1 MEMRLATVPSE
12 EGADAG
18 GSGTDVRQPAR
29 LQQRPRLGTRRRSA
43 RRDPRRV
50 SLRTG
55 SPHLSQPA
63 RVVRSP
69 AHPNGLPSRRQ
80 HRRDGVTDN
89 DLLTDGPLTAALARD
104 DAVWAREH
112 LERDVVAWLTT
123 VAPDGRVQS
132 SLISFLHDGADLFFY
147 SQPNTPKLRN
157 IAHSPLVS
165 FHLQSDPY
173 GDHSLI
179 IEGTAVI
186 DATIP
191 PLDAHELYRAKY
203 REPHAHWGLD
213 FTQTA
218 RDFSVPIRI
227 QPTRVRL
234 G

>member
-1 MEMRLATVPSE
+1 MTE
-12 EGADAG
+12 
-18 GSGTDVRQPAR
+18 
-29 LQQRPRLGTRRRSA
+29 
-43 RRDPRRV
+43 
-50 SLRTG
+50 
-55 SPHLSQPA
+55 
-63 RVVRSP
+63 
-69 AHPNGLPSRRQ
+69 
-80 HRRDGVTDN
+80 DGP
-89 DLLTDGPLTAALARD
+89 LTDGPLTAALARD
-104 DAVWAREH
+104 DAAWAREH

-147 SQPNTPKLRN
+147 SRPNTPKLRN

-191 PLDAHELYRAKY
+191 ALDAHERYRAKY
-203 REPHAHWGLD
+203 REPHVHWGLD
-213 FTQTA
+213 FTETA
-218 RDFSVPIRI
+218 REFSVPIRI
-227 QPTRVRL
+227 RPTRVRL

>member
-1 MEMRLATVPSE
+1 V
-12 EGADAG
+12 
-18 GSGTDVRQPAR
+18 TDD
-29 LQQRPRLGTRRRSA
+29 
-43 RRDPRRV
+43 DPR
-50 SLRTG
+50 
-55 SPHLSQPA
+55 
-63 RVVRSP
+63 
-69 AHPNGLPSRRQ
+69 
-80 HRRDGVTDN
+80 
-89 DLLTDGPLTAALARD
+89 TDGPLTAALARD
-104 DAVWAREH
+104 DAAWAREH

-132 SLISFLHDGADLFFY
+132 SLISFLHDGADVFFY

-191 PLDAHELYRAKY
+191 PLDAHERYRAKY
-203 REPHAHWGLD
+203 GEPHAHWGLD

-227 QPTRVRL
+227 RPTRVRL

>member
-1 MEMRLATVPSE
+1 M
-12 EGADAG
+12 
-18 GSGTDVRQPAR
+18 
-29 LQQRPRLGTRRRSA
+29 
-43 RRDPRRV
+43 
-50 SLRTG
+50 
-55 SPHLSQPA
+55 
-63 RVVRSP
+63 
-69 AHPNGLPSRRQ
+69 
-80 HRRDGVTDN
+80 TDN
-89 DLLTDGPLTAALARD
+89 DPRAGGPLTAALDRD

-123 VAPDGRVQS
+123 VAPNGRVQS

-147 SQPNTPKLRN
+147 SEPDTPKLRN
-157 IAHSPLVS
+157 LAHSPLVS

-179 IEGTAVI
+179 VEGTAVI

-191 PLDAHELYRAKY
+191 PLDAHVRYRAKY

-218 RDFSVPIRI
+218 LNFSVPIRI
-227 QPTRVRL
+227 RPLRVRL

>member
-1 MEMRLATVPSE
+1 MAN
-12 EGADAG
+12 
-18 GSGTDVRQPAR
+18 TDR
-29 LQQRPRLGTRRRSA
+29 
-43 RRDPRRV
+43 
-50 SLRTG
+50 
-55 SPHLSQPA
+55 
-63 RVVRSP
+63 
-69 AHPNGLPSRRQ
+69 
-80 HRRDGVTDN
+80 
-89 DLLTDGPLTAALARD
+89 LTDGPLTAALARD

-132 SLISFLHDGADLFFY
+132 SVISFLHDGADLFFY
-147 SQPNTPKLRN
+147 SQAKTPKLRN
-157 IAHSPLVS
+157 IAHLPLVS

-191 PLDAHELYRAKY
+191 PLDVHERYRAKY
-203 REPHAHWGLD
+203 TEPHAHWGRD

-218 RDFSVPIRI
+218 LDFSVPIRI
-227 QPTRVRL
+227 RPTRVRL